1 MQGYIKTIQEV
12 YQRNILILKIDRGS
26 LNCIIVYSKNMQI
39 CEKQVD
45 IRIIQ
50 HNNQTTQQIIS
61 FVNKE

>member
-1 MQGYIKTIQEV
+1 MLELFETYS
-12 YQRNILILKIDRGS
+12 GS